1 MQDFGQWL
9 PQSQITADLYF
20 SSISMPSQL
29 DTSIETPTRTS
40 AVVSSEKESANSF
53 VTHNGTGLVEGINND
68 ARLTEVIGNSAGPT
82 ECIDLNKMPARKP
95 KRKKHRPKVLK
106 DDKPLKTPKSVTPI
120 PSNEKVEKP
129 SGKRKYVRKKTS
141 AGQLPPEQVASS
153 HCRSELKPVRRSLDF
168 GAEVLQES
176 AQSGSA
182 AEIST
187 GPKGQSIPSTSQRDL
202 QSQLACHV
210 VSSTSS
216 IHTSVSQMVN
226 AQLFPPDNMLNGV
239 LLDLNNS
246 TSLLESEHAKFVDKP
261 AHLFHSGVRETSGT
275 NPLLELCAGISD
287 RNVPDLNSS
296 ISLMQSMSTDFA
308 EYLLSSS
315 QASVRETQMANQM
328 LNSHRMP
335 ENPITPS
342 HCIERTALKG
352 HLNHIPHAKEAVG
365 QMPYGY
371 RLAQNPILPPKHI
384 EGHSVMGNLSEL
396 VTTNDYLKLTG
407 RPLSQTGAA
416 NGQNNIGVSMHIH
429 ALDTRRESNA
439 SSGSRISLGVNFN
452 QQNSGWAPVGA
463 ADTTSSQE
471 RYFSEPHK
479 RMRTDYLN
487 NCLNGVARHF
497 STSSMNLSNNENAN
511 VASAINSNVFT
522 LADAQRLIAREKSRA
537 SQRMISF
544 RSSKTDMVNRPE
556 MIQQH
561 CRPALHG
568 SACRESIEVP
578 DKQLRFIM
586 EEFAQLPSM
595 PNNVQREKY
604 TPQTGSCQLQSL
616 EHDMV
621 KGPNLSAELHK
632 HVTSPQVVTQSSFCV
647 TPPDVLGRSTS
658 GEHLRTPISPTH
670 ASTCKDTLKA
680 LSCQLES
687 SRDTIRPP
695 VNTRGPSSADVP
707 RTDNHQGEV
716 SEETVIAKLPEKRK
730 VGRPRKELKPG
741 EKPKPRGRPRKEKI
755 VGGELPSKGSHTN
768 PLQNEHTCSYGPD
781 AGQASVGRAVN
792 SDRVVESISGAIVPL
807 VVSLDLIIR
816 KIKVL
821 DINKSEDPGTS
832 EPHGALVPY
841 NGEFGPIV
849 PFEGKVK
856 RKRSRAKVNLDPV
869 TALMW
874 KLLMG
879 PDMSD
884 GAEGMCKDKEKWL
897 DEERKIFQG
906 RVDSFIARMH
916 LVQGDRRFSPWKG
929 SVVDSVVGVFL
940 TQNVSDHLS
949 SSAFMSLAAK
959 FPVKPEASEK
969 PTNDMFHTI
978 SENGNCSGLFGN
990 SVKLQ
995 GEILVQEA
1003 SNTAGSFIRTEDK
1016 EGSNCVELLGSSCGD
1031 GVDSAAGVYS
1041 NTCEKLPAKLH
1052 GTRRPAVQT
1061 GNAAEVEDGS
1071 LEDVVSSHNSA
1082 ISSQNS
1088 PEYPFHLSDHVF
1100 SSTLLNFTAEDIGSR
1115 NMPKATSIST
1125 TYTELLRMQE
1135 LNNKSNEA
1143 IESSEYHGV
1152 PVPCRNNGQ
1161 VFNGIQNLRSK
1172 QQHLHSVSYH
1182 QNGQV
1187 HLPDIVHVSDLE
1199 QPVYTGLNRP
1209 LDSNVTQTSYYSSP
1223 CPGTACNN
1231 ETKKDDSLSSL
1242 LYSIDGL
1249 DKTPSQSEPTPGADM
1264 ISPTID
1270 NRFQPLSSEAMSFSR
1285 EQSSCEKYLSRNE
1298 AQTAFVKQHG
1308 TSNLQGDY
1316 TVRTEQSGGEHSQ
1329 SGYSQQDDNVGFQT
1343 ATISNVYSSNLCQN
1357 QKANSEVLQGVSSN
1371 LIENSKDAKKTS
1383 PEVPVDGSK
1392 AKRPRVGAG
1401 KKRTY
1406 DWDMLRK
1413 EVLYSHGNKERGQ
1426 NAKDSIDWETIRQ
1439 ADVKEIS
1446 ETIRERGMNNM
1457 LAERIKDFLNRLV
1470 RDHGSIDLEWL
1481 RYVDSDKA
1489 KDYLLSIRGLG
1500 LKSVECVRLL
1510 TLHHMAFPVDTNVGR
1525 ICVRLGWVPL
1535 QPLPESLQ
1543 LHLLEMYPMLEN
1555 IQKYL
1560 WPRLCKFDQRT
1571 LYELHYQM
1579 ITFGKVFCTKSK
1591 PNCNA
1596 CPMRAECKHFAS
1608 AFASAR
1614 LALPGPEEKSLVT
1627 SGTPIAAETC
1637 HQTYISSRH
1646 VSQLEW
1652 NANACHHGM
1661 NNQPIIEEPASPES
1675 EHETTEMKE
1684 GDIEDGFVDDP
1695 EEIPTIKLNFEE
1707 FTQNLKSYMQANN
1720 IEIEDADMSK
1730 ALVAITPEVAS
1741 IPTPKLKNVSRLR
1754 TEHQVYELPDSH
1766 PLLEGFDQREPDDPC
1781 PYLLSIW
1788 APGETAQSTDA
1799 PKSFCNSQESGE
1811 LCASNTCFI
1820 CNSIREAQAQKVRG
1834 TLLIPCRTAMRGS
1847 FPLNGTYFQVNE
1859 VFADHDTSRNPIDVP
1874 RNWIWNLPRRTVY
1887 FGTSVPTIFK
1897 GLTTEDIQHCFW
1909 RGFVCVRGFDR
1920 TSRAPRPLYARLH
1933 FPASKIT
1940 RNKKSAGSAP
1950 GKADE

>member
-9 PQSQITADLYF
+9 PQSQTTADLYF
-20 SSISMPSQL
+20 SSIPIPSQF
-29 DTSIETPTRTS
+29 DTSIETQTRTS

-53 VTHNGTGLVEGINND
+53 VPHNGTGLVERISND
-68 ARLTEVIGNSAGPT
+68 AGLTEVVGSSAGPT
-82 ECIDLNKMPARKP
+82 ECIDLNKTPARKP
-95 KRKKHRPKVLK
+95 KKKKHRPKVLK
-106 DDKPLKTPKSVTPI
+106 DDKPSKTPKSATPI
-120 PSNEKVEKP
+120 PSTEKVEKP

-141 AGQLPPEQVASS
+141 PGQPPAEQAASS
-153 HCRSELKPVRRSLDF
+153 HCRSELKSVKRSLDF
-168 GAEVLQES
+168 GGEVLQES
-176 AQSGSA
+176 TQSGSQVPV
-182 AEIST
+182 AEICT
-187 GPKGQSIPSTSQRDL
+187 GPKRQSIPSTIQRDS

-216 IHTSVSQMVN
+216 IHTSASQMVN
-226 AQLFPPDNMLNGV
+226 AHFFPPDNMPNGV

-246 TSLLESEHAKFVDKP
+246 TSQLQNEHAKFVDSP
-261 AHLFHSGVRETSGT
+261 ARLFGSGIRQTSGT
-275 NPLLELCAGISD
+275 NSLLEIYAGMSD

-296 ISLMQSMSTDFA
+296 ISQTHSMSTDFA
-308 EYLLSSS
+308 QYLLSSS

-328 LNSHRMP
+328 LNGHRMP

-342 HCIERTALKG
+342 HCIERAALKE
-352 HLNHIPHAKEAVG
+352 HLNHVPHANAAVMNG
-365 QMPYGY
+365 QMPHGY

-384 EGHSVMGNLSEL
+384 EGYQVMENLSEL
-396 VTTNDYLKLTG
+396 VTTNDYLTAS
-407 RPLSQTGAA
+407 PFSQTGAA
-416 NGQNNIGVSMHIH
+416 NRQHNIGDSMHIH
-429 ALDTRRESNA
+429 ALDPRRESNA
-439 SSGSRISLGVNFN
+439 SSGSWISLGVNFN
-452 QQNSGWAPVGA
+452 QQNNGWASAGA
-463 ADTTSSQE
+463 ADAASSHAP
-471 RYFSEPHK
+471 YFSEPHK
-479 RMRTDYLN
+479 RMRTAYLN
-487 NCLNGVARHF
+487 NYPNGVMGHF
-497 STSSMNLSNNENAN
+497 STSTDLSNNENEN

-544 RSSKTDMVNRPE
+544 RSSKNDMVNRSE
-556 MIQQH
+556 MVHQH
-561 CRPALHG
+561 GRPAPHG

-578 DKQLRFIM
+578 DKQFGLM
-586 EEFAQLPSM
+586 TEELTQLPSM
-595 PNNVQREKY
+595 PNNPQREKY
-604 TPQTGSCQLQSL
+604 IPQTGSCQLQSL

-621 KGPNLSAELHK
+621 KGHNLAGELHK
-632 HVTSPQVVTQSSFCV
+632 QVTSPQVVIRSNFCV

-658 GEHLRTPISPTH
+658 GEHLRTLIAPTH

-687 SRDTIRPP
+687 SRDIIRPP
-695 VNTRGPSSADVP
+695 VNPIGPSSADVP
-707 RTDNHQGEV
+707 RTDNHQVKV
-716 SEETVIAKLPEKRK
+716 SEETVTAKLPEKRK

-741 EKPKPRGRPRKEKI
+741 EKPKPRGRPRKGKV
-755 VGGELPSKGSHTN
+755 VGGELASKDSHTN
-768 PLQNEHTCSYGPD
+768 PLQNESTSCSYGPY
-781 AGQASVGRAVN
+781 AGEASVGRAVKAN
-792 SDRVVESISGAIVPL
+792 RVGENISGAM
-807 VVSLDLIIR
+807 VSLLDSLDIVIQ

-821 DINKSEDPGTS
+821 DINKLEDPVTA

-856 RKRSRAKVNLDPV
+856 RKRSRAKVDLDPV

-884 GAEGMCKDKEKWL
+884 CAEGMDKDKEKWL
-897 DEERKIFQG
+897 NEERKIFQG

-949 SSAFMSLAAK
+949 SSAFMALAAK

-969 PTNDMFHTI
+969 PANVMFHTI
-978 SENGNCSGLFGN
+978 SENGDCSGLFGN

-1003 SNTAGSFIRTEDK
+1003 SNTAASFITTEDK
-1016 EGSNCVELLGSSCGD
+1016 EGSNSVELLGSSCGD
-1031 GVDSAAGVYS
+1031 GVDGAAGVYS
-1041 NTCEKLPAKLH
+1041 NIYENLPARLH
-1052 GTRRPAVQT
+1052 ATRRPVVQT
-1061 GNAAEVEDGS
+1061 GNAVEAEDGS
-1071 LEDVVSSHNSA
+1071 LEGVVSSENST

-1088 PEYPFHLSDHVF
+1088 SDYLFHMSDHMF
-1100 SSTLLNFTAEDIGSR
+1100 SSMLLNFTAEDIGSR
-1115 NMPKATSIST
+1115 NMPKATRT

-1135 LNNKSNEA
+1135 LKNKSNET

-1152 PVPCRNNGQ
+1152 PVSCSNNIQ
-1161 VFNGIQNLRSK
+1161 VLNGIQNIGSK
-1172 QQHLHSVSYH
+1172 HQPLHSSISYH
-1182 QNGQV
+1182 QTGQV
-1187 HLPDIVHVSDLE
+1187 HLPDIVHASDLE
-1199 QPVYTGLNRP
+1199 QSVYTGLNRV
-1209 LDSNVTQTSYYSSP
+1209 LDSNVTQTSYYPSP
-1223 CPGTACNN
+1223 HPGIACNN
-1231 ETKKDDSLSSL
+1231 ETQKADSLSNM
-1242 LYSIDGL
+1242 LYDIDRS
-1249 DKTPSQSEPTPGADM
+1249 DKTTSLSEPTPR
-1264 ISPTID
+1264 ID
-1270 NRFQPLSSEAMSFSR
+1270 NCFQPLSSEKMSFAR
-1285 EQSSCEKYLSRNE
+1285 EQSSSENYLSRNE
-1298 AQTAFVKQHG
+1298 AEAAFVKQHG
-1308 TSNLQGDY
+1308 TSNVQGDN
-1316 TVRTEQSGGEHSQ
+1316 TVRTEQNGGENSQ

-1343 ATISNVYSSNLCQN
+1343 ATTSNLYSSNLCQN
-1357 QKANSEVLQGVSSN
+1357 QKANSEVLHGVSSN
-1371 LIENSKDAKKTS
+1371 LIENSKDDKKTS
-1383 PEVPVDGSK
+1383 PKVPVDGSK

-1401 KKRTY
+1401 KKKTY

-1413 EVLYSHGNKERGQ
+1413 EVLYSHGNKERSQ

-1439 ADVKEIS
+1439 AEVKEIS
-1446 ETIRERGMNNM
+1446 DTIRERGMNNM

-1560 WPRLCKFDQRT
+1560 WPRLCKLDQRT

-1627 SGTPIAAETC
+1627 SGTPIAAETF
-1637 HQTYISSRH
+1637 HQTYISSRPV

-1652 NANACHHGM
+1652 NSNTCHHGM
-1661 NNQPIIEEPASPES
+1661 NNRQPIIEEPASPDP
-1675 EHETTEMKE
+1675 EHETEEMKE
-1684 GDIEDGFVDDP
+1684 CAIEDSFVDDP

-1766 PLLEGFDQREPDDPC
+1766 PLLEGFNQREPDDPC

-1788 APGETAQSTDA
+1788 TPGETAQSTDA
-1799 PKSFCNSQESGE
+1799 PKSVCNSQENGE
-1811 LCASNTCFI
+1811 LCASNTCFS

-1859 VFADHDTSRNPIDVP
+1859 VFADHDSSRNPIDVP
-1874 RNWIWNLPRRTVY
+1874 RSWIWNLPRRTVY
-1887 FGTSVPTIFK
+1887 FGTSIPTIFK
-1897 GLTTEDIQHCFW
+1897 GLTTEEIQHCFW

-1950 GKADE
+1950 GRDDE

>member
-20 SSISMPSQL
+20 SSISMPPQL
-29 DTSIETPTRTS
+29 DTSIETQTRTS
-40 AVVSSEKESANSF
+40 AVVPSVKESANLF
-53 VTHNGTGLVEGINND
+53 VTHDGTELVEGMNN
-68 ARLTEVIGNSAGPT
+68 AAGLTEVIGNSAEPT
-82 ECIDLNKMPARKP
+82 ECIDLNKTPARKP

-106 DDKPLKTPKSVTPI
+106 DNKPSKTPKSATPI

-141 AGQLPPEQVASS
+141 SAGQPPLEETSSS

-176 AQSGSA
+176 AQSGSQVLV
-182 AEIST
+182 AELS
-187 GPKGQSIPSTSQRDL
+187 QSIPSTSQRD
-202 QSQLACHV
+202 SQTHLACHV

-216 IHTSVSQMVN
+216 IHTSASQMVN
-226 AQLFPPDNMLNGV
+226 TQLFPSVNMPNGV

-246 TSLLESEHAKFVDKP
+246 TSQLQNHAKFVDSP
-261 AHLFHSGVRETSGT
+261 ALLSHSGIRETSGT
-275 NPLLELCAGISD
+275 NSLLEIYAGMSD

-296 ISLMQSMSTDFA
+296 INLMPSMPTDFA
-308 EYLLSSS
+308 QYLLSSS

-328 LNSHRMP
+328 LNCQRIP
-335 ENPITPS
+335 ETTITPS
-342 HCIERTALKG
+342 PCIESPAFKG
-352 HLNHIPHAKEAVG
+352 HLDHIPHATEAFING
-365 QMPYGY
+365 QMPHGY
-371 RLAQNPILPPKHI
+371 RLAQNSILPPKHI
-384 EGHSVMGNLSEL
+384 EGHSVTGNLNEFAS
-396 VTTNDYLKLTG
+396 TNDYLKLNG
-407 RPLSQTGAA
+407 ISQTGAA
-416 NGQNNIGVSMHIH
+416 IGQRNIGDSMHIH
-429 ALDTRRESNA
+429 AMDTRRECYA
-439 SSGSRISLGVNFN
+439 SSGSRISLGVNLN
-452 QQNSGWAPVGA
+452 QQNSGWAYVDA
-463 ADTTSSQE
+463 ANTVSSQLT
-471 RYFSEPHK
+471 YFSEPHK

-487 NCLNGVARHF
+487 NCPTGVVGHL
-497 STSSMNLSNNENAN
+497 STSSTHLLNNENAN
-511 VASAINSNVFT
+511 VVSEINSKVFT
-522 LADAQRLIAREKSRA
+522 LAEAQRLIAHEKSRA

-544 RSSKTDMVNRPE
+544 RSSVNDMVNRPE
-556 MIQQH
+556 MIQQC
-561 CRPALHG
+561 CRPTLCG
-568 SACRESIEVP
+568 SACRDSIEVP
-578 DKQLRFIM
+578 DKQFRLIA
-586 EEFAQLPSM
+586 EEFTQLPSM
-595 PNNVQREKY
+595 PNNLQREKHI
-604 TPQTGSCQLQSL
+604 PQTGSCQLQSL
-616 EHDMV
+616 KHDIS
-621 KGPNLSAELHK
+621 KGTNLSRELHE
-632 HVTSPQVVTQSSFCV
+632 HTTSPQAVTQSSFCV
-647 TPPDVLGRSTS
+647 TPPDVLGRSTR
-658 GEHLRTPISPTH
+658 GEHLRTPIAPTH
-670 ASTCKDTLKA
+670 TSTCKDTLKT
-680 LSCQLES
+680 LSCELEN
-687 SRDTIRPP
+687 SRETISPP
-695 VNTRGPSSADVP
+695 VNPIGTSSGNDVP
-707 RTDNHQGEV
+707 RTGNHQVEV
-716 SEETVIAKLPEKRK
+716 SEETFTAKLPEKRK
-730 VGRPRKELKPG
+730 VGRPRKELKSG
-741 EKPKPRGRPRKEKI
+741 EKPKPRGRPRKEKV
-755 VGGELPSKGSHTN
+755 VGGELASKGNHTN
-768 PLQNEHTCSYGPD
+768 PLQNEDTCSYGPY
-781 AGQASVGRAVN
+781 AGEGSVGRAVN
-792 SDRVVESISGAIVPL
+792 SDSVGESISEAIVPL
-807 VVSLDLIIR
+807 LNSLDRIIQ

-821 DINKSEDPGTS
+821 DINKSEDPGIT
-832 EPHGALVPY
+832 EAHGALVPY
-841 NGEFGPIV
+841 NGEFGPII

-856 RKRSRAKVNLDPV
+856 RKRSRAKVDLDPV

-879 PDMSD
+879 PDMTDS
-884 GAEGMCKDKEKWL
+884 AEGMDKDKEKWL

-969 PTNDMFHTI
+969 PAHDMSHTF
-978 SENGNCSGLFGN
+978 SENGGCSGLFGN
-990 SVKLQ
+990 SVKLHS
-995 GEILVQEA
+995 EILVEEA
-1003 SNTAGSFIRTEDK
+1003 SNTAGSLITTEDK
-1016 EGSNCVELLGSSCGD
+1016 EGSGSVELLGSSCGN
-1031 GVDSAAGVYS
+1031 GVDCAAGVYS
-1041 NTCEKLPAKLH
+1041 NTYEKLPAGLH
-1052 GTRRPAVQT
+1052 GTRPPAVRT
-1061 GNAAEVEDGS
+1061 GNGIEVDDGS
-1071 LEDVVSSHNSA
+1071 LEDVVSSQNSA

-1088 PEYPFHLSDHVF
+1088 PDYLFHMSDHMF
-1100 SSTLLNFTAEDIGSR
+1100 LSTLLNFTAEEIGSR

-1135 LNNKSNEA
+1135 LKNKSNET
-1143 IESSEYHGV
+1143 IEMQNSGSV
-1152 PVPCRNNGQ
+1152 L
-1161 VFNGIQNLRSK
+1161 NGIQYPSSK
-1172 QQHLHSVSYH
+1172 YQPLHSSVSYH

-1187 HLPDIVHVSDLE
+1187 HLPEIHASVLE
-1199 QPVYTGLNRP
+1199 QSVYTGLNKV
-1209 LDSNVTQTSYYSSP
+1209 LDSNVTQTKYSYYRSP
-1223 CPGTACNN
+1223 HPGTACKN
-1231 ETKKDDSLSSL
+1231 ETKRSDSLSSL
-1242 LYSIDGL
+1242 LYGIDGST
-1249 DKTPSQSEPTPGADM
+1249 KTPSPPEATPEYDV
-1264 ISPTID
+1264 ISPEIA
-1270 NRFQPLSSEAMSFSR
+1270 NHCEPLCSETLSFAK
-1285 EQSSCEKYLSRNE
+1285 EQSSCEKYLSTNDIQ
-1298 AQTAFVKQHG
+1298 AAFVKQHG
-1308 TSNLQGDY
+1308 TSNLHGDY
-1316 TVRTEQSGGEHSQ
+1316 TIVTEQNGGEHSQ
-1329 SGYSQQDDNVGFQT
+1329 SGYSQQDDNVVFQSAKT
-1343 ATISNVYSSNLCQN
+1343 SNLYSSNLCQN
-1357 QKANSEVLQGVSSN
+1357 QKANSEVLQGVSSS
-1371 LIENSKDAKKTS
+1371 LIDNSKDAKKNS
-1383 PEVPVDGSK
+1383 PEVPINGSK
-1392 AKRPRVGAG
+1392 AKKPRVGAS

-1406 DWDMLRK
+1406 DWDTLRK
-1413 EVLYSHGNKERGQ
+1413 EVLHSHGNKQRGQ
-1426 NAKDSIDWETIRQ
+1426 HAKDSIDWETIRQ
-1439 ADVKEIS
+1439 SDVKKIS

-1560 WPRLCKFDQRT
+1560 WPRLCKLDQRT

-1579 ITFGKVFCTKSK
+1579 ITFGKVFCTKNK

-1614 LALPGPEEKSLVT
+1614 LTLPGPEEKSLVT
-1627 SGTPIAAETC
+1627 SGVPIAAETC
-1637 HQTYISSRH
+1637 HQTYISSMP
-1646 VSQLEW
+1646 VGQLEY
-1652 NANACHHGM
+1652 ACHNDM
-1661 NNQPIIEEPASPES
+1661 NNRQPIIEEPASPEP
-1675 EHETTEMKE
+1675 EHETIEMKE
-1684 GDIEDGFVDDP
+1684 DAIEDSFIDDP

-1707 FTQNLKSYMQANN
+1707 FTQNLKSYMQTNN

-1730 ALVAITPEVAS
+1730 ALVAMTPEVAS

-1788 APGETAQSTDA
+1788 TPGETAQSTDA

-1811 LCASNTCFI
+1811 LCASDTCFS
-1820 CNSIREAQAQKVRG
+1820 CNSIREVQAQKVRG
-1834 TLLIPCRTAMRGS
+1834 TLLVPCRTAMRGS

-1874 RNWIWNLPRRTVY
+1874 RSWIWDLPRRTVY
-1887 FGTSVPTIFK
+1887 FGTSIPTIFK

-1909 RGFVCVRGFDR
+1909 RGFVCVRGFDK

-1950 GKADE
+1950 RRDDE